1 LENYLIFD
9 LLILGFILISAFFAF
24 LRGFSHELLAV
35 LNWIIALTITYNFG
49 DKFVNLI
56 NKFINNLFFSSAL
69 SYVITFLIIFV
80 VFSFLTR
87 NFSGLIKKS
96 DIGFIDRTGGFFFGL
111 TRGYLIISL
120 CFFSF
125 HYFYKNDKFEWI
137 EKSKFNFVTLIT
149 NEKILKFLKKDSDIG
164 KKLREEINDKSKTLF
179 EKSIDSQIK
188 LKKLIDKDKKIY
200 NEVDKKS
207 LDYLIE
213 NTD

>member
-1 LENYLIFD
+1 MENYLIFD

-96 DIGFIDRTGGFFFGL
+96 DIGFIDRTGGFFL
-111 TRGYLIISL
+111 
-120 CFFSF
+120 
-125 HYFYKNDKFEWI
+125 
-137 EKSKFNFVTLIT
+137 V
-149 NEKILKFLKKDSDIG
+149 
-164 KKLREEINDKSKTLF
+164 
-179 EKSIDSQIK
+179 
-188 LKKLIDKDKKIY
+188 
-200 NEVDKKS
+200 
-207 LDYLIE
+207 
-213 NTD
+213 